1 MSSKPPVTGFDAK
14 SRLRGIFTNGSN
26 ITQQQQQ
33 QWKMTRHNVGNNPCI
48 VIVGESK
55 LLLQQMIDGRLFHLF
70 MLPDWDV
77 KVTVQ
82 MASMGIDQC
91 LKLTSRMIDVM

>member
-1 MSSKPPVTGFDAK
+1 
-14 SRLRGIFTNGSN
+14 
-26 ITQQQQQ
+26 
-33 QWKMTRHNVGNNPCI
+33 MTRHNVGNNPCI

-91 LKLTSRMIDVM
+91 LKLTKLVNMLYFRAKKTLKRASALTNPI